1 MILFLIKRAVFF
13 IISLLIASALIFY
26 LLNYNQESAVLSY
39 LRANSI
45 EINQENINKASVLL
59 GFNKSLIEQYFI
71 WLGDVVKL
79 DFGKSL
85 ITNKSINQILFYHFK
100 NTFILGLLSLIWVI
114 IFSIVLTLFY
124 FINIFKKTISILAFL
139 LICTPNFLFAIFL
152 IIIFSLKLH
161 ILDPLYDGNFSTLL
175 MPSFAISSTI
185 IGINL
190 KFIISNI
197 KRIENEQFILFA
209 KALKINK
216 IKLFFKY
223 ILLNAI
229 LPLFSYFSMQIAEI
243 FSGAIIV
250 ENMFSFPGVGRFVLN
265 AILNHDY
272 KEVGAFMICMVALF
286 LTISLINEILNTYLI
301 KTKVKL

>member
-45 EINQENINKASVLL
+45 EINQENIDKASVLL
-59 GFNKSLIEQYFI
+59 GFNKSLIDQYFI
-71 WLGDVVKL
+71 WLGDIVKL

-272 KEVGAFMICMVALF
+272 KEIGAFMICMVALF